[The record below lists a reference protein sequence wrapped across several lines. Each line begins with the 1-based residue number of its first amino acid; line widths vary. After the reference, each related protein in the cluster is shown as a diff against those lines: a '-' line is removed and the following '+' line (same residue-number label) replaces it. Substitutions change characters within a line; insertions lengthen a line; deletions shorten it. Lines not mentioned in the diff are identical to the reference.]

1 MMTVAFVGICIMGS
15 PMAANLVQAGFSVIA
30 VDGER
35 ARGWAERHAA
45 HGVAAL
51 AEVADEL
58 DAVVTMLP
66 TGREVREVLTAP
78 AFLAAVKAGLAAI
91 DVSSADPV
99 GCSADHTLAYEHW
112 DHRDQ

>member
-1 MMTVAFVGICIMGS
+1 MPPRRCARWDTTCEAVGNMMTVAFVGICIMGS
-15 PMAANLVQAGFSVIA
+15 PMATNLVQAGFSVIA

-35 ARGWAERHAA
+35 ARGWAGRHAA

-66 TGREVREVLTAP
+66 TGREVREALTAP
-78 AFLAAVKAGLAAI
+78 AFLAAVRR
-91 DVSSADPV
+91 VSWPS
-99 GCSADHTLAYEHW
+99 T
-112 DHRDQ
+112 